1 MTKIKNTK
9 KGMAK
14 KTLSISLAVAM
25 LATSNVPVWAAE
37 FTDGTDAAFTSEAV
51 VETPVEEVVTDAP
64 VVEDEKAE
72 DASVITNEGDITVDL
87 SVDKTSKLW
96 GTENTPEKDKVTF
109 KINGTVTKNGSALDK
124 WQCRWLDEDGIAR
137 KSNSNCDSADD
148 MGFLATKDLAGKK
161 LTLYVYDVDTTG
173 QRLYDINTGITVS
186 VEKRLLT
193 SATFTNE
200 NAVKDPVYDGFA
212 QTVTVAPTF
221 DVTDELGGSVAETD
235 YTIATT
241 TTATKAGDEIIAT
254 ITANS
259 NSAYVG
265 SVDRKIAKIAEREI
279 TNDNIKENLVAHVE
293 KGLVYQYTGNTIKID
308 KAKATLAETLSTN
321 NGDDKKLSGADLSKV
336 ITKVEVETPSAVS
349 KNAKVY
355 VNFDATKLDNLNVT
369 GNKYIDAEETVE
381 IKARDLSTAGTK
393 ISVKTANG
401 VIPTKTAVNDL
412 VPDYLN
418 IKGAEGVDLSL
429 TEGSDYVISAV
440 DASGKTVTA
449 LNEASTYTIT
459 VKAASSNCTGE
470 QSFKVETAEK
480 VLTDVVTE
488 KGDNF
493 SYEYT
498 GEEIKP
504 SKDDMGALTVTGK
517 DVNSS
522 EKTETVPK
530 TDYEIVGY
538 NKNINAC
545 SYDGSQIKKEAT
557 VTVKINA
564 GNFKGSTCVI
574 PFVIKPLE
582 VKEVKAPETISINKG
597 ITKPEEYK
605 VPVTV
610 IAKDSTGKRA
620 VTLTDADYT
629 VKYEFED
636 GTENVPENS
645 DKKNEIHDKII
656 SKVTVTNTNYILGT
670 TDGKTV
676 TKYANETEIVAKKLT
691 DSMVVITPD
700 TYKYTGGKITPTYAV
715 VDGALV
721 LYKKGEVAD
730 DKAEY
735 EEVSI
740 TDAVNVGTGKVT
752 VKGVNDLYSG
762 TASGTFKIT
771 AAKTTDVKVTVKDQD
786 YTGRQ
791 VRPRM
796 DQFTISLNGN
806 DVKDQFD
813 IVSYGTNVEAGKGTV
828 VLKPNTKN
836 FTGDNLTVEF
846 NIVKEKISAKLN
858 VYDAKGFNV
867 TSLYAAELNE
877 DGTVVTSDADVAFT
891 FNGNEHKFAKA
902 VLSNVKKV
910 TEDGVPTTAT
920 VDDLEIKYV
929 DNITGKKITD
939 GKHNIGYVYAVAK
952 EGTGFA
958 GADTIVTADGTVING
973 VVAKIPF
980 SIESVKFVSKNVSIK
995 NATYAAGLP
1004 VKPEILIQIGGTT
1017 LVEGKDYKVTLREL
1031 KDNYWNAVNV
1041 TPTETTVGNI
1051 YGVKIEGINGY
1062 EGSLVATY
1070 GVDRNNVEDSYADK
1084 LTWGVN
1090 KKALSDCNVTVKDGV
1105 VTVLNG
1111 YLPVAS
1117 TEYTVKNNNNG
1128 TYTITAEELSKH
1140 YTGSVTVDAEG
1151 KAEDEKPDAPM
1162 IQSVKVVGNKA
1173 TVILSGETEGAVGYD
1188 YVISTDKD
1196 CINNKDYDKVNR
1208 NILNTTTDFTYVGQD
1223 VYYAYCHAW
1232 KRGEDGKKI
1241 FSDWSNAYPFVVSA
1255 ITPSQPAITSVKV
1268 KGSTVTVTYTK
1279 SSNADG
1285 YDVVLGSKVATVA
1298 GEKRPVEYGTLVKKN
1313 IKGNTVTATFKN
1325 VKKGT
1330 YYAGLHAFN
1339 RTSEDGKKVFS
1350 PWSNYKKV
1358 TVK

>member
-51 VETPVEEVVTDAP
+51 VEDASEVVEEAP
-64 VVEDEKAE
+64 VVEEE
-72 DASVITNEGDITVDL
+72 EVTDASIITNEGDITVDL

-96 GTENTPEKDKVTF
+96 GTENTPDKDKVTF

-137 KSNSNCDSADD
+137 VSKSNCDSADD

-221 DVTDELGGSVAETD
+221 DVTDELGGAVAETD

-241 TTATKAGDEIIAT
+241 TTATKAEDEIIAT

-259 NSAYVG
+259 DSAYVG
-265 SVDRKIAKIAEREI
+265 SVDRKIAKIAKREI
-279 TNDNIKENLVAHVE
+279 TNDNIKENLIAHVE

-336 ITKVEVETPSAVS
+336 ITKVEVMTPSAVS

-355 VNFDATKLDNLNVT
+355 VNFDATKLDNLDVT
-369 GNKYIDAEETVE
+369 GNKYIEAEETVE

-401 VIPTKTAVNDL
+401 VIPTGTTVESL
-412 VPDYLN
+412 VPNYLD
-418 IKGAEGVDLSL
+418 IKGAEGVDLNL
-429 TEGSDYVISAV
+429 TKGVDYVISAV
-440 DASGKTVTA
+440 DASGKTVTV
-449 LNEASTYTIT
+449 LDKASTYTIT

-517 DVNSS
+517 DVNGS

-629 VKYEFED
+629 VKYVFVD
-636 GTENVPENS
+636 KDNNENDAE
-645 DKKNEIHDKII
+645 NEIHDKIK
-656 SKVTVTNTNYILGT
+656 STVTVTNTNYILGT
-670 TDGKTV
+670 IDGKTV
-676 TKYANETEIVAKKLT
+676 TKEANETEIVAKKLT

-752 VKGVNDLYSG
+752 VKGIDPLYSG
-762 TASGTFKIT
+762 TASGTFTIT
-771 AAKTTDVKVTVKDQD
+771 AANTTDVKVTVKDQD

-806 DVKDQFD
+806 NVKDQFD

-846 NIVKEKISAKLN
+846 NIVKEKISAKLD

-980 SIESVKFVSKNVSIK
+980 SIESVKFVSENVSIK

-1004 VKPEILIQIGGTT
+1004 VKPEILIQIGGST
-1017 LVEGKDYKVTLREL
+1017 LVEGKDYTVKLTENG
-1031 KDNYWNAVNV
+1031 KEV
-1041 TPTETTVGNI
+1041 TPTEVTVGNI
-1051 YGVKIEGINGY
+1051 YGVEITGINGY
-1062 EGSLVATY
+1062 TGSKVVSKATTNKLFW
-1070 GVDRNNVEDSYADK
+1070 GVD
-1084 LTWGVN
+1084 
-1090 KKALSDCNVTVKDGV
+1090 KKNLSDCNVTVKDGI

-1128 TYTITAEELSKH
+1128 TYTITAEKLSKH

-1350 PWSNYKKV
+1350 PWSNVKRV